1 MTSEPLGR
9 RQPVPTPDEIASL
22 LQVEHL
28 LDQRWPETK
37 LEPST
42 ARISALMEL
51 LGSPQRGYPS
61 IHIAGT
67 NGKTSVARMVD
78 SLLTALDRRTGRT
91 TSPHLQSAVERIAID
106 NKPITPAQYVAT
118 YREIEPFVELVDK
131 QSEAAGGP
139 AMSKFEVVTAMAFA
153 AFADAP
159 IDIAVVEVG
168 MGGRWDATNVVD
180 APVAVITPIGV
191 DHTEYLGTEIADIA
205 AEKAGIIAKQDEDPC
220 RQARPDTVAVIG
232 RQVPEAMEVLLAET
246 VRADAAV
253 AREDSEFAVL
263 GRQVAVGGQMLELQ
277 GLGGVYS
284 EIFLPLHGE
293 HQAHNAAIALAAVE
307 AFFGAG
313 AQRQL
318 DVDAVR
324 AGFAAA
330 TSPGRLERMR
340 SAPTVFIDAA
350 HNPAGAA
357 ALAQTL
363 AEEFDFRFLVGVVS
377 VMAEKDVDGILA
389 ALEPVFDQVVVTNN
403 GSPRALDVESLALRA
418 EERFGP
424 ERVIAAATLPD
435 AIETATALVEESGA
449 DGEGFSGS
457 GMVIT
462 GSVVTAG
469 AARTLFGRDP
479 RMSQQPAPDPWKSF
493 RGVMAGTLILEAIVV
508 LLALPVVVAAD
519 GGLTPVTGTYLIG
532 MAVVLV
538 LLAGVQGRPWAI
550 WVNLAIQLV
559 LIAGWA
565 VHGAVGFIGLIFAG
579 VWLLILYLRSEVK
592 RREERGLLPG
602 QQPPPD

>member
-1 MTSEPLGR
+1 
-9 RQPVPTPDEIASL
+9 
-22 LQVEHL
+22 
-28 LDQRWPETK
+28 
-37 LEPST
+37 
-42 ARISALMEL
+42 
-51 LGSPQRGYPS
+51 
-61 IHIAGT
+61 
-67 NGKTSVARMVD
+67 
-78 SLLTALDRRTGRT
+78 
-91 TSPHLQSAVERIAID
+91 
-106 NKPITPAQYVAT
+106 
-118 YREIEPFVELVDK
+118 
-131 QSEAAGGP
+131 
-139 AMSKFEVVTAMAFA
+139 
-153 AFADAP
+153 
-159 IDIAVVEVG
+159 

-205 AEKAGIIAKQDEDPC
+205 GEKAGIIQKHADDLVPI
-220 RQARPDTVAVIG
+220 DTVAVIG
-232 RQVPEAMEVLLAET
+232 RQVPDAMEVLLAET

-263 GRQVAVGGQMLELQ
+263 GRQVAIGGQMLELQ

-318 DVDAVR
+318 DIDTVQ

-330 TSPGRLERMR
+330 RSPGRLERMR

-357 ALAQTL
+357 ALAATL
-363 AEEFDFRFLVGVVS
+363 AEEFDFRYLVGVVS

-403 GSPRALDVESLALRA
+403 GSSRALDVESLALRA

-424 ERVIAAATLPD
+424 DRVVAASTLPD
-435 AIETATALVEESGA
+435 AIETATALVEESGH
-449 DGEGFSGS
+449 DGEGLSGS

-479 RMSQQPAPDPWKSF
+479 
-493 RGVMAGTLILEAIVV
+493 E
-508 LLALPVVVAAD
+508 
-519 GGLTPVTGTYLIG
+519 
-532 MAVVLV
+532 
-538 LLAGVQGRPWAI
+538 
-550 WVNLAIQLV
+550 
-559 LIAGWA
+559 
-565 VHGAVGFIGLIFAG
+565 
-579 VWLLILYLRSEVK
+579 
-592 RREERGLLPG
+592 
-602 QQPPPD
+602 

>member
-1 MTSEPLGR
+1 MSDD
-9 RQPVPTPDEIASL
+9 PTPDEIASL

-37 LEPST
+37 IEPST
-42 ARISALMEL
+42 TRIVSLMEM

-78 SLLTALDRRTGRT
+78 ALLTALHRRTGRT

-106 NKPITPAQYVAT
+106 GRPITPAQYVET
-118 YREIEPFVELVDK
+118 YREVEPFVQLVDQ
-131 QSEAAGGP
+131 QSQAAGGP

-159 IDIAVVEVG
+159 IDVAVVEVG
-168 MGGRWDATNVVD
+168 LGGRWDATNVVN
-180 APVAVITPIGV
+180 APVAVITPIGM
-191 DHTEYLGTEIADIA
+191 DHADYLGDTIAEIA
-205 AEKAGIIAKQDEDPC
+205 AEKAGIITKQDDDLVPT
-220 RQARPDTVAVIG
+220 DTVAVIA
-232 RQVPEAMEVLLAET
+232 RQVPEAMEVLLAQT

-263 GRQVAVGGQMLELQ
+263 GRQVAVGGQLLELQ

-284 EIFLPLHGE
+284 DIFLPLHGE
-293 HQAHNAAIALAAVE
+293 HQAHNAMVALAAVE

-324 AGFAAA
+324 TGFASV

-350 HNPAGAA
+350 HNPEGAA
-357 ALAQTL
+357 ALAHALQ
-363 AEEFDFRFLVGVVS
+363 EEFDFRFLVGVIA
-377 VMAEKDVDGILA
+377 VMADKDVDGILS
-389 ALEPVFDQVVVTNN
+389 ALEPAFDTIVVTHN
-403 GSPRALDVESLALRA
+403 GSPRALEVEALAVRA

-424 ERVIAAATLPD
+424 ERVITAATLPD
-435 AIETATALVEESGA
+435 AIETATALVEEAGHEGESLGGA
-449 DGEGFSGS
+449 

-469 AARTLFGRDP
+469 AARTLFGKDP
-479 RMSQQPAPDPWKSF
+479 
-493 RGVMAGTLILEAIVV
+493 E
-508 LLALPVVVAAD
+508 
-519 GGLTPVTGTYLIG
+519 
-532 MAVVLV
+532 
-538 LLAGVQGRPWAI
+538 
-550 WVNLAIQLV
+550 
-559 LIAGWA
+559 
-565 VHGAVGFIGLIFAG
+565 
-579 VWLLILYLRSEVK
+579 
-592 RREERGLLPG
+592 
-602 QQPPPD
+602 

>member
-1 MTSEPLGR
+1 MTEPA
-9 RQPVPTPDEIASL
+9 PTPDEIASL

-78 SLLTALDRRTGRT
+78 ALLTAFSRRTGRT
-91 TSPHLQSAVERIAID
+91 TSPHLQSAVERISID
-106 NKPITPAQYVAT
+106 GRPISPANYVET
-118 YREIEPFVELVDK
+118 YREIEPFVQLVDQ

-139 AMSKFEVVTAMAFA
+139 AMSKFEVVTGMAFA

-159 IDIAVVEVG
+159 VDVAVVEVG
-168 MGGRWDATNVVD
+168 LGGRWDATNIVD

-191 DHTEYLGTEIADIA
+191 DHADYLGDTIAEIAG
-205 AEKAGIIAKQDEDPC
+205 EKAGIITKQDDDLVPT
-220 RQARPDTVAVIG
+220 DTVAVIA
-232 RQVPEAMEVLLAET
+232 RQAPEAMEVLLAQA
-246 VRADAAV
+246 VRTGAAV

-263 GRQVAVGGQMLELQ
+263 DRQIAVGGQLLELQ
-277 GLGGVYS
+277 GLGGAYS

-293 HQAHNAAIALAAVE
+293 HQAHNAVVALAAVE

-318 DVDAVR
+318 EIDTVR
-324 AGFAAA
+324 AGFAAV
-330 TSPGRLERMR
+330 TSPGRLERLR

-350 HNPAGAA
+350 HNPAGAV
-357 ALAQTL
+357 ALAQAL
-363 AEEFDFRFLVGVVS
+363 QEEFDFRFLVGVVS
-377 VMAEKDVDGILA
+377 TMADKDVDGILA
-389 ALEPVFDQVVVTNN
+389 ALEPALDQIVITHN
-403 GSPRALDVESLALRA
+403 GSPRAMEVEALAMRA

-424 ERVIAAATLPD
+424 ERVITAQTLPD
-435 AIETATALVEESGA
+435 AIETATALVEEAGSE
-449 DGEGFSGS
+449 GEGFGGV

-469 AARTLFGRDP
+469 AARTLFGREP
-479 RMSQQPAPDPWKSF
+479 
-493 RGVMAGTLILEAIVV
+493 E
-508 LLALPVVVAAD
+508 
-519 GGLTPVTGTYLIG
+519 
-532 MAVVLV
+532 
-538 LLAGVQGRPWAI
+538 
-550 WVNLAIQLV
+550 
-559 LIAGWA
+559 
-565 VHGAVGFIGLIFAG
+565 
-579 VWLLILYLRSEVK
+579 
-592 RREERGLLPG
+592 
-602 QQPPPD
+602 

>member
-1 MTSEPLGR
+1 MTSEPLGPR
-9 RQPVPTPDEIASL
+9 HEAEPVPTPDEIASM

-61 IHIAGT
+61 IHVAGT

-78 SLLTALDRRTGRT
+78 SLLTALHRRTGRT

-118 YREIEPFVELVDK
+118 YQEIEPFVELVDK

-159 IDIAVVEVG
+159 IDVAVVEVG

-205 AEKAGIIAKQDEDPC
+205 AEKAGIIAKQDDEPVPLGTDLS
-220 RQARPDTVAVIG
+220 TVAVIG

-263 GRQVAVGGQMLELQ
+263 SRQVAVGGQMLELQ

-313 AQRQL
+313 AERQL

-403 GSPRALDVESLALRA
+403 GSPRALDVEGLALRA

-479 RMSQQPAPDPWKSF
+479 
-493 RGVMAGTLILEAIVV
+493 E
-508 LLALPVVVAAD
+508 
-519 GGLTPVTGTYLIG
+519 
-532 MAVVLV
+532 
-538 LLAGVQGRPWAI
+538 
-550 WVNLAIQLV
+550 
-559 LIAGWA
+559 
-565 VHGAVGFIGLIFAG
+565 
-579 VWLLILYLRSEVK
+579 
-592 RREERGLLPG
+592 
-602 QQPPPD
+602 